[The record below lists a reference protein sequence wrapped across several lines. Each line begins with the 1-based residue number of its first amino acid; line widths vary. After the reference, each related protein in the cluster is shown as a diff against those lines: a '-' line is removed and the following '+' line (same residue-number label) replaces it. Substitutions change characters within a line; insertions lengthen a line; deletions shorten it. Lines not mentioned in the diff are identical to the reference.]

1 METKKVTRK
10 VTRNLLLRG
19 EEIRDGFHGGGDV
32 GICDVGVYFL
42 HGLIVCPAA
51 DFHGNLFGDAEMVGE
66 GTEGVAQTMCADL
79 R

>member
-32 GICDVGVYFL
+32 GICDVGVNFP
-42 HGLIVCPAA
+42 HSLIVCPAA
-51 DFHGNLFGDAEMVGE
+51 DFHGNLFRDAEMVGK
-66 GTEGVAQTMCADL
+66 GAEGVAQTMCADL